1 MAMKRRPTLARS
13 PAAPVLSPSPAGGS
27 ESSDRLAGLVAALRA
42 LDSAED
48 TRRFLLDLCT
58 PAELEAMADRWA
70 VVPELAEGRAY
81 RDIHDRTGVS
91 VTTVGRV
98 ARCLALGS
106 GGYRVA
112 AERLGHLQ
120 PGAAFAA
127 PVGDAIRDPAPSAD
141 GTH

>member
-1 MAMKRRPTLARS
+1 MKRRLVLDQASPTTPATH
-13 PAAPVLSPSPAGGS
+13 PAAT
-27 ESSDRLAGLVAALRA
+27 DRLAGLVRALGALRT
-42 LDSAED
+42 ED
-48 TRRFLLDLCT
+48 DIRHFLVDLCT

-98 ARCLALGS
+98 ARCLALGA

-112 AERLGHLQ
+112 AERLGLVSTGVELSAH
-120 PGAAFAA
+120 
-127 PVGDAIRDPAPSAD
+127 DAR
-141 GTH
+141 

>member
-1 MAMKRRPTLARS
+1 MKRRLVLDQASPTTPATH
-13 PAAPVLSPSPAGGS
+13 PAAT
-27 ESSDRLAGLVAALRA
+27 DRLAGLVRALGALRT
-42 LDSAED
+42 ED
-48 TRRFLLDLCT
+48 DIRHFLVDLCT

-98 ARCLALGS
+98 ARCLALGA

-112 AERLGHLQ
+112 AERLGL
-120 PGAAFAA
+120 
-127 PVGDAIRDPAPSAD
+127 VGTGVELSAHDAR
-141 GTH
+141 

>member
-1 MAMKRRPTLARS
+1 MKRRPRPEHS
-13 PAAPVLSPSPAGGS
+13 PSPSAPIAVPVLSGRI
-27 ESSDRLAGLVAALRA
+27 EDLVRALRV
-42 LDSAED
+42 LDSPEEL
-48 TRRFLLDLCT
+48 RRFLVDLCT

-98 ARCLALGS
+98 ARCLSLGA
-106 GGYRVA
+106 GGYRIA
-112 AERLGHLQ
+112 AERLGHLA

-127 PVGDAIRDPAPSAD
+127 PLAERAAPSVD
-141 GTH
+141 DTH